1 MKVNAIDG
9 HRHIILK
16 EAIAAAS
23 KLNPVKSTHIYPSG
37 LDERSEQ
44 INRGKGGQWDRK
56 MGDLGENLAD
66 LNAAGM
72 DIGVLQ
78 PTQTLFFYWTEPA
91 AAAELARMVNEFT
104 SQEVRKRPAQWIG
117 LATLPLQETELAVRE
132 LSHAV
137 KNLGL
142 RGVVTGSNVNGRS
155 FDEEAFL
162 PFFAKVEELGVP
174 IFIHPSNPA
183 GIERIRNYYLANF
196 LGLPL
201 ESAITAAHLVF
212 GGVLDRFPNLKI
224 CLSHAGGVLPFLV
237 GRLEH
242 GQSVRPE
249 AQDRCRH
256 PFSYY
261 LKNFFVDTITFRPD
275 TLRFVLELMPPG
287 HVFLGTDYPYDMA
300 DTDPVGSVNSAI
312 QDEAQRS
319 AILSENLSSVFGLQ
333 SYP

>member
-1 MKVNAIDG
+1 MKITAIDG
-9 HRHIILK
+9 HRHIVFK
-16 EAIAAAS
+16 QAIEAAS
-23 KLNPVKSTHIYPSG
+23 KVNPIKSSHIYPSG
-37 LDERSEQ
+37 VNERSEQ
-44 INRGKGGQWDRK
+44 INRVKGGEWDRK
-56 MGDLGENLAD
+56 MGNLGENLAD

-78 PTQTLFFYWTEPA
+78 PTQTLFFYWAEPA

-104 SQEVRKRPAQWIG
+104 SQEVLKRPAQWIG
-117 LATLPLQETELAVRE
+117 LATLPLQESELAVRE

-142 RGVVTGSNVNGRS
+142 RGVVIGSNVNGRS
-155 FDEEAFL
+155 FDDEAFL

-174 IFIHPSNPA
+174 IFIHPNNPA
-183 GIERIRNYYLANF
+183 GIERVRDYYLANF
-196 LGLPL
+196 LGLPM
-201 ESAITAAHLVF
+201 ESTITAAHLVF
-212 GGVLDRFPNLKI
+212 GGILDRFPNLKI

-287 HVFLGTDYPYDMA
+287 HVFMGTDYPYDMA
-300 DTDPVGSVNSAI
+300 DTDPVGSVKKAI
-312 QDEAQRS
+312 PDEEQRS
-319 AILSENLSSVFGLQ
+319 ALLGGNLASLFGL
-333 SYP
+333 

>member
-1 MKVNAIDG
+1 MDVKAIDG
-9 HRHIILK
+9 HRHIVVK
-16 EAIAAAS
+16 EAAAAAG
-23 KLNPVKSTHIYPSG
+23 KLNPAKSSNIYPSG
-37 LDERSEQ
+37 VNERSEQ
-44 INRGKGGQWDRK
+44 TNRHKGGEWNRK
-56 MGDLGENLAD
+56 MADMDENLAD
-66 LNAAGM
+66 LKAAGM

-78 PTQTLFFYWTEPA
+78 PTQTMFFYWTEPA

-104 SQEVRKRPAQWIG
+104 AQEVRKRPAQWVG
-117 LATLPLQETELAVRE
+117 LATLPLQDTELAVRE

-142 RGVVTGSNVNGRS
+142 RGVVMGSNVNGRG
-155 FDEEAFL
+155 FDEENFL

-174 IFIHPSNPA
+174 IFIHPNNPA

-201 ESAITAAHLVF
+201 ESTITAAHLVF
-212 GGVLDRFPNLKI
+212 GGILDRFPNLKI

-242 GQSVRPE
+242 GQAERPE
-249 AQDRCRH
+249 ARENCRH

-261 LKNFFVDTITFRPD
+261 LKNFYCDTITFRPD

-300 DTDPVGSVNSAI
+300 DTDPVGAVKTAVR
-312 QDEAQRS
+312 DEAQRPP
-319 AILSENLSSVFGLQ
+319 ILGGNLAALLGL
-333 SYP
+333 

>member
-1 MKVNAIDG
+1 MNVNAIDG
-9 HRHIILK
+9 HRHIVVK

-37 LDERSEQ
+37 LNERSEQ
-44 INRGKGGQWDRK
+44 INRGKGGEWDRK
-56 MGDLGENLAD
+56 MRNLDENLAD

-72 DIGVLQ
+72 HIGVLQ
-78 PTQTLFFYWTEPA
+78 PTQTLFFYWAEPA

-117 LATLPLQETELAVRE
+117 LATLPLQDVGLAVSE

-142 RGVVTGSNVNGRS
+142 HGVVMGSNVNGRS

-174 IFIHPSNPA
+174 IFIHPNNPA

-201 ESAITAAHLVF
+201 ESTITAAHLVF
-212 GGVLDRFPNLKI
+212 GGVLDLFPNLKI

-242 GQSVRPE
+242 GQTVRPE
-249 AQDRCRH
+249 AQDHCRH

-261 LKNFFVDTITFRPD
+261 LKNFYVDTITFRPD
-275 TLRFVLELMPPG
+275 TLRFVLELMPDG

-300 DTDPVGSVNSAI
+300 DTDPVGSVKKAVP
-312 QDEAQRS
+312 DEAKRP
-319 AILSENLSSVFGLQ
+319 AILGGNLAAILGL
-333 SYP
+333 

>member
-1 MKVNAIDG
+1 MSIHAIDG
-9 HRHIILK
+9 HRHIALK
-16 EAIAAAS
+16 EAIEAAS
-23 KLNPVKSTHIYPSG
+23 KVNPIKSSHIYPSG
-37 LDERSEQ
+37 VNERSEQ

-56 MGDLGENLAD
+56 MGDLEENLAD

-72 DIGVLQ
+72 DVGVLQ

-104 SQEVRKRPAQWIG
+104 SREVRKRPAQWIG
-117 LATLPLQETELAVRE
+117 LATIPLQETEVAVRE
-132 LSHAV
+132 LSHAI

-142 RGVVTGSNVNGRS
+142 RGVVMGSNVNGRS

-196 LGLPL
+196 LGLPM
-201 ESAITAAHLVF
+201 ETAITAAHLVF

-261 LKNFFVDTITFRPD
+261 LKNFYVDTITFRPE

-300 DTDPVGSVNSAI
+300 DTDPVGAVNSAV

-319 AILSENLSSVFGLQ
+319 AILGGNLAAILGL
-333 SYP
+333 